1 MKVVILAGGRGTRL
15 QEETKNIPK
24 PMVKIGG
31 KPILWHIMKIY
42 SFYGINDFII
52 CCGYKKSVIR
62 KYFEKHFLKKKNN
75 NWNITLVDT
84 GKDTL
89 TGGRLKRI
97 EKLVAKEKFFFFT
110 YGDGV
115 SDINIKKLI
124 NFHIKNKKLATVT
137 AVKPP
142 GRYGLLNIGNNS
154 MVEKFSE
161 KNKGG
166 DGYING
172 GFFILSP
179 IVLKYVKNDK
189 TVWEQE
195 PVIKLSKSRQ
205 LIAYKHEGFWQ
216 SMDTY
221 RDKLELEK
229 MWRANNAKWKIWK

>member
-1 MKVVILAGGRGTRL
+1 
-15 QEETKNIPK
+15 
-24 PMVKIGG
+24 
-31 KPILWHIMKIY
+31 
-42 SFYGINDFII
+42 
-52 CCGYKKSVIR
+52 
-62 KYFEKHFLKKKNN
+62 
-75 NWNITLVDT
+75 
-84 GKDTL
+84 
-89 TGGRLKRI
+89 
-97 EKLVAKEKFFFFT
+97 
-110 YGDGV
+110 
-115 SDINIKKLI
+115 
-124 NFHIKNKKLATVT
+124 
-137 AVKPP
+137 
-142 GRYGLLNIGNNS
+142 

-216 SMDTY
+216 SIDTY